1 MEELPKPADT
11 ENIVAD
17 IYDGYN
23 DTQREVLAIEIR
35 KARNKLFTV
44 AAVLLIFNLLAV
56 MISGIPISYVI
67 GDILLFPVIFL
78 GLGFLAT
85 KEPLVATVLGILIMI
100 GYWIYIAVALDIS
113 FLLKGWLGKAIIIY
127 LLFAGL
133 QNAREAH
140 RIRQDLKII

>member
-1 MEELPKPADT
+1 
-11 ENIVAD
+11 
-17 IYDGYN
+17 
-23 DTQREVLAIEIR
+23 
-35 KARNKLFTV
+35 
-44 AAVLLIFNLLAV
+44 
-56 MISGIPISYVI
+56 
-67 GDILLFPVIFL
+67 LFPVIFL

-140 RIRQDLKII
+140 HIRQELKTM

>member
-1 MEELPKPADT
+1 MQDPLQTTDS

-23 DTQREVLAIEIR
+23 DTQREILAIEIR
-35 KARNKLFTV
+35 KTRNKLFTI
-44 AAVLLIFNLLAV
+44 AAVLLVFNLLAV
-56 MISGIPISYVI
+56 MISGVPLSYVI
-67 GDILLFPVIFL
+67 GDILLFPVIFV

-85 KEPLVATVLGILIMI
+85 KEPLVAIALGFLIMI
-100 GYWIYIAVALDIS
+100 GFWLYIAFALDIS

-140 RIRQDLKII
+140 RIRQELKTI

>member
-1 MEELPKPADT
+1 MEESSKPADT

-67 GDILLFPVIFL
+67 GDILLFPIIFL

-140 RIRQDLKII
+140 RIRQELKII

>member
-1 MEELPKPADT
+1 MQDPLPSTDS

-23 DTQREVLAIEIR
+23 DTQREILAIEIR
-35 KARNKLFTV
+35 KTRNKLFTI
-44 AAVLLIFNLLAV
+44 AAVLMIFNLLAV
-56 MISGIPISYVI
+56 MLSGVPLSYVI
-67 GDILLFPVIFL
+67 GDILLFPVIFVGL
-78 GLGFLAT
+78 GLLAT
-85 KEPLVATVLGILIMI
+85 KEPLVAIALGFLIMI
-100 GYWIYIAVALDIS
+100 GFWLYIAFALDIS

-140 RIRQDLKII
+140 RIRQELKTI

>member
-1 MEELPKPADT
+1 MQDPLPSTDS

-23 DTQREVLAIEIR
+23 DTQREILAIEIR
-35 KARNKLFTV
+35 KTRNKLFTI
-44 AAVLLIFNLLAV
+44 AAVLMIFNLLAV
-56 MISGIPISYVI
+56 MISGVPLSYVI
-67 GDILLFPVIFL
+67 GDILLFPVIFV

-85 KEPLVATVLGILIMI
+85 KEPLVAIALGFLIMI
-100 GYWIYIAVALDIS
+100 GFWLYIAFALDIS

-140 RIRQDLKII
+140 RIRQELKTI

>member
-1 MEELPKPADT
+1 MQDPLQTTDS

-23 DTQREVLAIEIR
+23 DTQREILAIEIR
-35 KARNKLFTV
+35 KTRNKLFTI
-44 AAVLLIFNLLAV
+44 AAVLMIFNLLAV
-56 MISGIPISYVI
+56 MLSGVPLSYVI
-67 GDILLFPVIFL
+67 GDILLFPVIFV

-85 KEPLVATVLGILIMI
+85 KEPLVAIVLGFLIMI
-100 GYWIYIAVALDIS
+100 GFWLYIAFALDIS

-140 RIRQDLKII
+140 RIRQELKTI

>member
-1 MEELPKPADT
+1 MEESPKPADT

-23 DTQREVLAIEIR
+23 DTQQEVLAIEIR

-113 FLLKGWLGKAIIIY
+113 FLLKG
-127 LLFAGL
+127 
-133 QNAREAH
+133 
-140 RIRQDLKII
+140 

>member
-1 MEELPKPADT
+1 MQDPLPSTDS

-23 DTQREVLAIEIR
+23 DTQREILAIEIR
-35 KARNKLFTV
+35 KTRNKLFTI
-44 AAVLLIFNLLAV
+44 AAVLLVFNLLAV
-56 MISGIPISYVI
+56 MISGVPLSYVF
-67 GDILLFPVIFL
+67 GDILLFPVIFV
-78 GLGFLAT
+78 GLGFLAI
-85 KEPLVATVLGILIMI
+85 KEPLVAIVLGFLIMI
-100 GYWIYIAVALDIS
+100 GFWLYIAFALDIS

-140 RIRQDLKII
+140 RIRQELKTI

>member
-1 MEELPKPADT
+1 MQDPLPSTDS

-23 DTQREVLAIEIR
+23 DTQREILAIEIR
-35 KARNKLFTV
+35 KTRNKLFTI
-44 AAVLLIFNLLAV
+44 AAVLLVFNLLAV
-56 MISGIPISYVI
+56 MISGVPLSYVI
-67 GDILLFPVIFL
+67 GDILLFPVIFVGL
-78 GLGFLAT
+78 GLLAT
-85 KEPLVATVLGILIMI
+85 KEPLVAIVLGFLIMI
-100 GYWIYIAVALDIS
+100 GFWLYIAFALDIS

-140 RIRQDLKII
+140 RIRQELKTI

>member
-1 MEELPKPADT
+1 MQDPLQTTDS

-23 DTQREVLAIEIR
+23 DTQREILAIEIR
-35 KARNKLFTV
+35 KTRNKLFTI
-44 AAVLLIFNLLAV
+44 AAVLLVFNLLAV
-56 MISGIPISYVI
+56 MISGVPLSYVI
-67 GDILLFPVIFL
+67 GDILLFPVIFV
-78 GLGFLAT
+78 GLGFLAI
-85 KEPLVATVLGILIMI
+85 KEPLVAIALGFLIMI
-100 GYWIYIAVALDIS
+100 GFWLYIAFALDIS

-140 RIRQDLKII
+140 RIRQELKTI